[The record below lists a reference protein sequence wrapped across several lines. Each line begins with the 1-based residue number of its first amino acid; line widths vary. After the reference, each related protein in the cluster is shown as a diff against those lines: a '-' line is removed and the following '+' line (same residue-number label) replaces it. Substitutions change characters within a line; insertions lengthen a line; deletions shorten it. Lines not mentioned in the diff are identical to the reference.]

1 MHDCNLA
8 AGQNSQA
15 ANCRL
20 PCSEILFFFFCST
33 ELLATFP
40 ASACSGS
47 PTPHLSS
54 DPFQI
59 LSCAVMRAEA
69 PVKQEEVRPVR
80 LEHCSR
86 KMKGVGSVDT
96 PQLLGFIGG
105 ADPGSGKTAA

>member
-1 MHDCNLA
+1 MTVIWLQGRTRKQQIA
-8 AGQNSQA
+8 V
-15 ANCRL
+15 CRVQRFF
-20 PCSEILFFFFCST
+20 FFFFCST

>member
-1 MHDCNLA
+1 
-8 AGQNSQA
+8 
-15 ANCRL
+15 
-20 PCSEILFFFFCST
+20 
-33 ELLATFP
+33 
-40 ASACSGS
+40 
-47 PTPHLSS
+47 
-54 DPFQI
+54 
-59 LSCAVMRAEA
+59 MRAEA